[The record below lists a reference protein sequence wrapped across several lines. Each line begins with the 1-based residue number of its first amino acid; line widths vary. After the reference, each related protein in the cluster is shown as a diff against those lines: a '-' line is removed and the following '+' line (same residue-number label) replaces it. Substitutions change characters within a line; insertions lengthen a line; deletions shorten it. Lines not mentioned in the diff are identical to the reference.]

1 MNLLLSLLLVT
12 TLGLMGL
19 VFYLLF
25 KLKTQT
31 TNPQSTQDTTLLL
44 QQQLQE
50 LNKVVDQKLSE
61 SFRLTRDT
69 QDNLNKTLRE
79 QQDNLH
85 RTLRDQFGQN
95 TTVIQTIT
103 GQSNKMIADITEKL
117 TGLEKTNQQVIGFS
131 EQLSN
136 LEKVLK
142 HQKQRG
148 NLGEAGLKMVLENL
162 LPPGAYEFQYQFP
175 DGDILDAAIKT
186 RDGIICVDAK
196 FSLDNY
202 ERLIHEDN
210 EDKKLILE
218 NEFKKDLKK
227 RIDETAKYIKP
238 QFGTLEFAFMF
249 IPAEAIYY
257 DLLINEVGAVKVNTR
272 SLIEYAFVE
281 KKVIIVSPT
290 TFAAYLH
297 TVVQGL
303 KALRIEEGTKS
314 IRKNVEQLQKH
325 LLSYDEYMRKL
336 SGSLSTSVN
345 HLNSAYKE
353 FGKIDKD
360 IVKIAGGDTQVEVLQ
375 IEAPSLEQSVE
386 DKS

>member
-1 MNLLLSLLLVT
+1 MNTPIILLFSVLIF
-12 TLGLMGL
+12 GLMGL
-19 VFYLLF
+19 VFFLMSR
-25 KLKTQT
+25 LKS
-31 TNPQSTQDTTLLL
+31 QSGSNHQASNETILLL
-44 QQQLQE
+44 HQQIQE
-50 LNKVVDQKLSE
+50 LNKSVDQKMSE
-61 SFRLTRDT
+61 SYRLMRDT
-69 QDNLNKTLRE
+69 QDNLHK
-79 QQDNLH
+79 
-85 RTLRDQFGQN
+85 TLRDQFGQN
-95 TTVIQTIT
+95 TTVIQNIT

-131 EQLSN
+131 EQLGN

-148 NLGEAGLKMVLENL
+148 NLGEAGLKLVLENL
-162 LPPGAYEFQYQFP
+162 LPPGSYEFQYQFP

-186 RDGIICVDAK
+186 RDGIICVDSK

-202 ERLIHEDN
+202 ERLIHEDD
-210 EDKKLILE
+210 ETKKIALE

-238 QFGTLEFAFMF
+238 QFGTLEFAFMY

-257 DLLINEVGAVKVNTR
+257 DLLVNEVGAVKVNTR
-272 SLIEYAFVE
+272 SLVEYAFVE

-336 SGSLSTSVN
+336 ASSLGTTVN

-360 IVKIAGGDTQVEVLQ
+360 IVRIAGGETQLEVLQ
-375 IEAPSLEQSVE
+375 IDSPHLESE
-386 DKS
+386 TKDNS

>member
-1 MNLLLSLLLVT
+1 MDLNTSILALL
-12 TLGLMGL
+12 TLGLIGL
-19 VFYLLF
+19 VFYLIS
-25 KLKTQT
+25 KLKSQPTSAS
-31 TNPQSTQDTTLLL
+31 NDTMMLL
-44 QQQLQE
+44 QQQIQE
-50 LNKVVDQKLSE
+50 MNKVVDQKLSE
-61 SFRLTRDT
+61 SFRVTRDT
-69 QDNLNKTLRE
+69 QENLNKTLRE

-95 TTVIQTIT
+95 TSVIQNIT

-148 NLGEAGLKMVLENL
+148 NLGEAGLKLVLENL
-162 LPPGAYEFQYQFP
+162 LPPTAFELQYQFP

-202 ERLIHEDN
+202 ERLIHEDD
-210 EDKKLILE
+210 ETQRLALE

-227 RIDETAKYIKP
+227 RIDETSKYIKP

-249 IPAEAIYY
+249 IPSEAIYY
-257 DLLINEVGAVKVNTR
+257 DLLINEVGAVRVNTR
-272 SLIEYAFVE
+272 SLIDYAFVE

-297 TVVQGL
+297 TVIQGL

-325 LLSYDEYMRKL
+325 LIAYDDYMKKL
-336 SGSLSTSVN
+336 GSSMGTTVN
-345 HLNSAYKE
+345 HYNAAYKE
-353 FGKIDKD
+353 FNKIDKD
-360 IVKIAGGDTQVEVLQ
+360 IVKIAGGEGQVTT
-375 IEAPSLEQSVE
+375 LELDRPQTE
-386 DKS
+386 INKDL